1 MDNLRESLEQDALEE
16 FLAEEF
22 NPELFY
28 KALSNALRQLE
39 HIEAE
44 EAA

>member
-1 MDNLRESLEQDALEE
+1 MNNLNDELELSDLEE
-16 FLAEEF
+16 LLEEEF

-28 KALSNALRQLE
+28 KALSNALAQLE
-39 HIEAE
+39 QLEE

>member
-1 MDNLRESLEQDALEE
+1 MSELLNDMEAEELEE
-16 FLAEEF
+16 LLQEEF

-28 KALSNALRQLE
+28 KALSNALQQLE
-39 HIEAE
+39 RYSE

>member
-1 MDNLRESLEQDALEE
+1 MDNLRDMLEQEALEE
-16 FLAEEF
+16 YLQEEF

-28 KALSNALRQLE
+28 KALSNALAQLDHYE
-39 HIEAE
+39 GV

>member
-1 MDNLRESLEQDALEE
+1 MDDLRESMELDALEE
-16 FLAEEF
+16 YLAEEF

-28 KALSNALRQLE
+28 KALSNALQQLE
-39 HIEAE
+39 QLDAA

>member
-1 MDNLRESLEQDALEE
+1 MDNLRDMLEQEALEE
-16 FLAEEF
+16 FLQEEF

-28 KALSNALRQLE
+28 KALSNALAQLDQFE
-39 HIEAE
+39 GA

>member
-28 KALSNALRQLE
+28 KALRNALRQLE
-39 HIEAE
+39 HLEAE

>member
-1 MDNLRESLEQDALEE
+1 MSDLREDMELEDLEE
-16 FLAEEF
+16 LLEEEF

-28 KALSNALRQLE
+28 KALSNALEQLE
-39 HIEAE
+39 HLGA

>member
-1 MDNLRESLEQDALEE
+1 MDDLQNGMEQAALEE

-28 KALSNALRQLE
+28 KALSNALQQLE
-39 HIEAE
+39 HIDAA